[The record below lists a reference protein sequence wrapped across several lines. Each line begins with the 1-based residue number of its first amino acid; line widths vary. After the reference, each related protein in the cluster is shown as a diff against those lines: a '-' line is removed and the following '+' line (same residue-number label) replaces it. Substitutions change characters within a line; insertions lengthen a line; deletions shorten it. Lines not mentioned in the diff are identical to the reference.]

1 MAEQKEFIGLNWV
14 KTDVLQSLKEVRG
27 LLEGYLESSPGQP
40 EALSVCLARFNQIQ
54 SALKLLPQKSASLL
68 AEELLGVTQA
78 LLESKTTNAQL
89 AAETLLQ
96 STLQLTTYVGQLAE
110 SQRDQPVVLMG
121 VTNALRA
128 SRQLPSLTA
137 LDFFHPQVQSI
148 LPPLEAQQFEQ
159 LIQSG
164 AIKLLKKIR
173 QKYQVCLT
181 SYLRRQETE
190 KSLLLISKLFGK
202 LQNLSWGSP
211 SSVLWDAGAALIEGL
226 SEGSIPPSE
235 ISNTLLKALDNQLKT
250 LIDSEGADINKPP
263 GAVLLKKLL
272 FLIAIA
278 DSSSTLIQMQQKRY
292 HLADALTDDLMQL
305 INNELVQS
313 PKKEIPTGQVSNP
326 STFGAI
332 HKIAVLEARTE
343 LAHARKAIKDY
354 RNTQR
359 NAEYL
364 SKLPVLLKSAWDTLN
379 MASLTGSADLI
390 RQLQG
395 YIAAHWLR
403 EEQKPA
409 VKAMDTV
416 AKGLMCLESHFTAL
430 LQSDMK
436 QAREHLAEAEQYLDH
451 IEEKAQALQPVS
463 LAEMSIDDLEIIDAY
478 TPAQTETP
486 AELPENTLLA
496 TPGTLSLAT
505 EEALSPETSS
515 SIVEVKHRQTPLS
528 SAPCESTESTES
540 AESQDSEQDSESHDE
555 DEKDEKDEKDE
566 EKDEKSALVTVF
578 TEAATN
584 VQRELNTKFLLWEK
598 EPAVND
604 AIKVIR
610 RSFNT
615 LKNSAR
621 ASGANIIGEL
631 ASAVENM
638 LNRLLSGSIKSGK
651 NMLTLLR
658 GVIDILPELTDDFR
672 ADSQLL
678 TPEVLLFME
687 QADDLA
693 RGETFYDP
701 DELDDEGIESTDS
714 PSPASEQLPDAAGQT
729 IQTLTDLLLTPET
742 DILLHADHHIEQ
754 WSSAIAATEL
764 KQFQQALQVLSLKAG
779 QAKLE
784 PLVLLCNVLMD
795 VCHYLGLHEKSLPA
809 ILEAPLKEGF
819 ESLIDLLNQ
828 AVARQ
833 TIEPPQAIFSLIKQS
848 LESLLKEKH
857 ARKNTAVPA
866 KNNNVVKE
874 RMTPVIGEPDK
885 TENLSSKPDLE
896 LVTLFL
902 EEASDLT
909 ETCSQALQ
917 SWLRHNNSVRPVAE
931 LQRCLHTLKGGAL
944 MLEFHELGNL
954 SHALESV
961 YEAIV
966 TGVRESDD
974 APLGLL
980 QQAHD
985 QIDGIL
991 QAISKGQA
999 IPSVQT
1005 LVRQL
1010 NSWHGHKGR
1019 SGAVLSLP
1027 DYMGRASKVS
1037 PDNNHNVSG
1046 TTCTAD
1052 RKAAS
1057 EVPAQPVIAP
1067 SFLND
1072 RVRVSSDL
1080 LEQLVNLAGE
1090 SSIHRSQI
1098 DQQIVDM
1105 NQSLG
1110 EMDRTVQRLQEQ
1122 LRRLDIETQT
1132 HILSKKH
1139 QGDTE
1144 ANHDFDPLEMDRY
1157 SELAQLSNA
1166 LVESASDLDDLH
1178 QSLQDKS
1185 RATETLLL
1193 QQSRTQS
1200 ELQTHLTQIRLV
1212 PFKRLLPR
1220 LYKTVRQ
1227 VSSDLSR
1234 PVDLVASNTDTK
1246 IDRTTLDKIQAP
1258 IEHILRNAIAHGIES
1273 DRHTRLSAGKSEV
1286 GQLHLSLSYQGTYI
1300 ALEISDDGQGID
1312 YGAIRQKALQKGLI
1326 TNDEKPSQ
1334 GKLLKLIM
1342 TSGFSTA
1349 DEITQISG
1357 RGVGLDVVHNEVRQL
1372 GGHLQIESKP
1382 GKGTRFT
1389 LHLPFQSAI
1398 SRALMVEQGGHY
1410 YAFPMQCIDGV
1421 VMTTPE
1427 ELMAS
1432 YIEGQPFEHAGVGHK
1447 VISFGQLLGLPP
1459 TRIQP
1464 EQCPVILIQR
1474 NGENVALHVD
1484 TVHGGREVITKSLG
1498 AQFKGLTGIN
1508 GATILGEGHIV
1519 IIIDPVEMIRKHHER
1534 LYTRQ
1539 GQFIPETVKVS
1550 QAVRVLIVDDS
1561 ITMRKVTSEMLMR
1574 HGYQVETARNGIEAM
1589 NHITDHCP
1597 DLVLLDVEMP
1607 KMDGFEVASAIRNDP
1622 QFRALPII
1630 MITSRTG
1637 AKHHARAKALSV
1649 NHYIGKPF
1657 QESTLL
1663 IAIKKLTS
1671 TVELES
1677 CL

>member
-14 KTDVLQSLKEVRG
+14 KTDVLQSLKEVRK
-27 LLEGYLESSPGQP
+27 LLDGYLESPGQP

-54 SALKLLPQKSASLL
+54 GSLKLLPQKSASLL

-89 AAETLLQ
+89 ATETLLQ
-96 STLQLTTYVGQLAE
+96 STLQLTAYVAQLEE
-110 SQRDQPVVLMG
+110 SQRDQPIALMG
-121 VTNALRA
+121 VTNALR
-128 SRQLPSLTA
+128 SNRQLPSLTA
-137 LDFFHPQVQSI
+137 LDFFHPHVQST
-148 LPPLEAQQFEQ
+148 LPPLEGQQFEQ

-164 AIKLLKKIR
+164 AIKLFKKIR
-173 QKYQVCLT
+173 QKYQICLT

-202 LQNLSWGSP
+202 LQNLCWGAP

-235 ISNTLLKALDNQLKT
+235 ISNSVLKELDNQLKT
-250 LIDSEGADINKPP
+250 LIDSEGADINKSP
-263 GAVLLKKLL
+263 GTVLLKKLL

-278 DSSSTLIQMQQKRY
+278 NSSSTLIQMQQKRY
-292 HLADALTDDLMQL
+292 QLADALSDDLMQL

-313 PKKEIPTGQVSNP
+313 PKKDIPTARVSTP

-343 LAHARKAIKDY
+343 LTHARQAIKDY

-364 SKLPVLLKSAWDTLN
+364 SKLPVLLKSARDTLN
-379 MASLTGSADLI
+379 MAPLTDSADLI
-390 RQLQG
+390 KQLQR
-395 YIAAHWLR
+395 YIAGNWLK

-409 VKAMDTV
+409 VKAMEAV
-416 AKGLMCLESHFTAL
+416 VKGLMCLESHFTAL
-430 LQSDMK
+430 LQNDMP
-436 QAREHLAEAEQYLDH
+436 QAGERLEEARKYLDH
-451 IEEKAQALQPVS
+451 IEQKAQALQPAS
-463 LAEMSIDDLEIIDAY
+463 LAEMSIDDLEVVDAY
-478 TPAQTETP
+478 PPAQIETP
-486 AELPENTLLA
+486 TERPEDSALA
-496 TPGTLSLAT
+496 APDNLSLTT
-505 EEALSPETSS
+505 EEPASLETSS
-515 SIVEVKHRQTPLS
+515 SVAEIEHNPAPLS
-528 SAPCESTESTES
+528 LVSDENTENENITR
-540 AESQDSEQDSESHDE
+540 DS
-555 DEKDEKDEKDE
+555 KDNHEGEGE
-566 EKDEKSALVTVF
+566 DEKSALVTVF
-578 TEAATN
+578 TEAATD
-584 VQRELNTKFLLWEK
+584 VRRELNAKFLLWEK
-598 EPAVND
+598 EPTVND

-638 LNRLLSGSIKSGK
+638 LNRLLSGSIKPGK

-658 GVIDILPELTDDFR
+658 GVIDILPELTDDFS

-693 RGETFYDP
+693 RGETFFDP
-701 DELDDEGIESTDS
+701 DELDDEGAESAEG
-714 PSPASEQLPDAAGQT
+714 PSPVSEQLPDEARQAQQG
-729 IQTLTDLLLTPET
+729 LADLLLTPET
-742 DILLHADHHIEQ
+742 DILLHADRHIAQ
-754 WSSAIAATEL
+754 WSSAIVATEL
-764 KQFQQALQVLSLKAG
+764 KQFQQALQALSLKAAE
-779 QAKLE
+779 AKLE
-784 PLVLLCNVLMD
+784 PLGLLCNVLLD

-809 ILEAPLKEGF
+809 IMTAPLKEGF

-828 AVARQ
+828 VAAHQ

-857 ARKNTAVPA
+857 ARKNTVFPV
-866 KNNNVVKE
+866 KNNTDVKE
-874 RMTPVIGEPDK
+874 NVTPDIRKHKK
-885 TENLSSKPDLE
+885 TENPPTEPDLE

-909 ETCSQALQ
+909 ETCSQALRN
-917 SWLRHNNSVRPVAE
+917 WLRHDNSVRPVAE
-931 LQRCLHTLKGGAL
+931 LQRCLHTLKGGAR
-944 MLEFHELGNL
+944 MLEFHELGNI

-966 TGVRESDD
+966 TGVRESGD

-985 QIDGIL
+985 LIDAIL
-991 QAISKGQA
+991 QAISKGQD

-1005 LVRQL
+1005 LVKRL
-1010 NSWHGHKGR
+1010 DNWHGHKGQPQ
-1019 SGAVLSLP
+1019 ATFPLP
-1027 DYMGRASKVS
+1027 DYMGRASANVL
-1037 PDNNHNVSG
+1037 PDNSGNVS
-1046 TTCTAD
+1046 TTTRPSDRQTAS
-1052 RKAAS
+1052 KITK
-1057 EVPAQPVIAP
+1057 QPVITP

-1072 RVRVSSDL
+1072 RVRISSDL
-1080 LEQLVNLAGE
+1080 LEQMVNLAGE

-1105 NQSLG
+1105 AQSLS
-1110 EMDRTVQRLQEQ
+1110 EMEGTVNRLQEQ
-1122 LRRLDIETQT
+1122 LRRLDIETQA
-1132 HILSKKH
+1132 HILSKH
-1139 QGDTE
+1139 QSDSGT
-1144 ANHDFDPLEMDRY
+1144 NHDFDPLEMDQY
-1157 SELAQLSNA
+1157 SELTQLSNA

-1178 QSLQDKS
+1178 RSLQDKS

-1200 ELQTHLTQIRLV
+1200 ELQTQLTQIRLV

-1227 VSSDLSR
+1227 VSADLSK
-1234 PVDLVASNTDTK
+1234 PVNLVAANTDTK

-1258 IEHILRNAIAHGIES
+1258 IEHLLRNAIAHGIEA
-1273 DRHTRLSAGKSEV
+1273 DNHTRLSAGKPEV

-1312 YGAIRQKALQKGLI
+1312 YGAIQKKALKKGLI
-1326 TNDEKPSQ
+1326 TDDEKPSQ
-1334 GKLLKLIM
+1334 GRLLKLIM

-1398 SRALMVEQGGHY
+1398 NRALMVEQGGHY

-1421 VMTTPE
+1421 VMTTPDD
-1427 ELMAS
+1427 LMTS

-1498 AQFKGLTGIN
+1498 PQFKGLTGIN

-1519 IIIDPVEMIRKHHER
+1519 IIIDPIEMLRKHHER
-1534 LYTRQ
+1534 LYTEQ
-1539 GQFIPETVKVS
+1539 GQFTPEAMKVS
-1550 QAVRVLIVDDS
+1550 QAARVLIVDDS
-1561 ITMRKVTSEMLMR
+1561 ITMRKVTSEMLIR

-1589 NHITDHCP
+1589 NHIADHCP

-1607 KMDGFEVASAIRNDP
+1607 KMDGFEVTSAIRNDP
-1622 QFRALPII
+1622 QFRELPII

-1637 AKHHARAKALSV
+1637 AKHHARAQALGV

-1671 TVELES
+1671 TMELEP
-1677 CL
+1677 CP